1 MDDFTLHVLAKKDI
15 VHAARFGRLDLVQ
28 QCLGQ
33 KEDEAICAAI
43 KEGHTSVVE
52 YLLDKVDGKNISD
65 SVLEGIRNGN
75 SKTIQVVM
83 NSRLQGYVHFADV
96 MVVLVDNNWFDMVGK
111 FLNDERLELT
121 PKEFDLLYLLA
132 SNPGTTYDRKKLLNL
147 VWGYDFDGYEHTVN
161 THINRL
167 RMKVEKDLN
176 KPEYVLTTW
185 GVGYRFNDQ
194 TE

>member
-1 MDDFTLHVLAKKDI
+1 VEKVETILQYKAMTID
-15 VHAARFGRLDLVQ
+15 RSRR
-28 QCLGQ
+28 
-33 KEDEAICAAI
+33 
-43 KEGHTSVVE
+43 VV
-52 YLLDKVDGKNISD
+52 I
-65 SVLEGIRNGN
+65 
-75 SKTIQVVM
+75 
-83 NSRLQGYVHFADV
+83 
-96 MVVLVDNNWFDMVGK
+96 
-111 FLNDERLELT
+111 LNDERLELT

-167 RMKVEKDLN
+167 RIKIEKDLN

-194 TE
+194 PE